1 MAIAK
6 HAQFDAIQHP
16 ARSHDAVI
24 MLGYS
29 IFSIMFLV
37 AVYLDSMSSGTA
49 SGDFA
54 SMTVFP

>member
-6 HAQFDAIQHP
+6 HAQFDAIQHT

-29 IFSIMFLV
+29 IFSIMFLI
-37 AVYLDSMSSGTA
+37 AVYLDSLSGTA